1 MRCFAVEFPVMTSSR
16 PPIVRLLGG
25 SGAVIVFLIALLA
38 SLGAALGAPLGMQL
52 VRRWARRRDRRA
64 NRIASL
70 FGAVAA
76 CTGVAAVIWGL
87 FFALMP
93 RPSQEQFNA
102 AMNEAQSQPAKLPAW
117 YTKIFPQAARTDSA
131 SKQLMQSPGFVRAVI
146 VMTVALLA
154 VFLGVIGGALGWC
167 ADMLLGFARSFDG
180 DSDPPVSLGP
190 S

>member
-1 MRCFAVEFPVMTSSR
+1 MTPSR

-25 SGAVIVFLIALLA
+25 IGAVIVFLIALLA
-38 SLGAALGAPLGMQL
+38 SLGAALGAPLGLHL

-76 CTGVAAVIWGL
+76 STGVAAVIWGL

-102 AMNEAQSQPAKLPAW
+102 ALNEAQSQPAKLPAW
-117 YTKIFPQAARTDSA
+117 YTKMFPQAARTDSPE
-131 SKQLMQSPGFVRAVI
+131 SSSHRRARLDGCNV
-146 VMTVALLA
+146 LLA
-154 VFLGVIGGALGWC
+154 GSVFMRPSARRLS
-167 ADMLLGFARSFDG
+167 LLSTVHHD
-180 DSDPPVSLGP
+180 
-190 S
+190 